1 MRRGQHWLLL
11 VWWRQRILR
20 RRKGKEVGRDPIEVT
35 HIHPFEFL
43 VSAHGVSKRL
53 AEEGR
58 EDTYS
63 SRPNSRRF
71 TIPFSLAFHTPY
83 TTSCTF
89 STKSACEYPASRN
102 GMSGGS
108 HWASGDSA
116 RCGGQ
121 LWTRTCTNNN
131 QSRCQMKQTRHKTHH
146 IARQQTAGISPRTAI
161 RPAPKHNHTA
171 LVLRVAENV
180 MQRHSKTVQ
189 VANVQRTEIMV
200 ERVIQ
205 QGVVDSEV
213 HRLQARR
220 VDDGTLTPLVRGP
233 GDVRWDMLRRGLV
246 WIGDRSWWEGRV
258 GCGWGGVGRKIK
270 AVWRGLAMESRTVER
285 RTHLRCTQ

>member
-20 RRKGKEVGRDPIEVT
+20 RRKGKEIGRDPIEIT

-43 VSAHGVSKRL
+43 VSARGVSKWL

-89 STKSACEYPASRN
+89 RTKSACEYPASRN

-121 LWTRTCTNNN
+121 LWTRTCTKQ
-131 QSRCQMKQTRHKTHH
+131 QSESVPNKTDKAQNAPYSTPTNSRHFPSHGH
-146 IARQQTAGISPRTAI
+146 PAG
-161 RPAPKHNHTA
+161 
-171 LVLRVAENV
+171 
-180 MQRHSKTVQ
+180 SKTQ
-189 VANVQRTEIMV
+189 PHGPRSSGRRECHAASRQNGTGGQCAADRNHGGTRYTA
-200 ERVIQ
+200 ER
-205 QGVVDSEV
+205 
-213 HRLQARR
+213 HRR
-220 VDDGTLTPLVRGP
+220 
-233 GDVRWDMLRRGLV
+233 
-246 WIGDRSWWEGRV
+246 
-258 GCGWGGVGRKIK
+258 
-270 AVWRGLAMESRTVER
+270 
-285 RTHLRCTQ
+285 